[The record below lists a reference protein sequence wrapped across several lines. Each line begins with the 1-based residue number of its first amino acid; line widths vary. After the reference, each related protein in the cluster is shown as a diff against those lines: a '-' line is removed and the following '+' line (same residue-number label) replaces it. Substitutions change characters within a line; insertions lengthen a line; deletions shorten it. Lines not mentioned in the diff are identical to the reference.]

1 MLKAKGLLWKIDL
14 LTCVSGGSIA
24 GGFLAANWKK
34 PDALDGLDKYLRSKS
49 IAVSSFLGGIF
60 NPFKSRLDKLA
71 ESYDDD
77 IFDGLK
83 LDDLKQGPRIY
94 FNTTNLST
102 GNLFSF
108 VAGDNGKSEMG
119 EWELGFRRAEDFQIC
134 KAVAASSAF
143 PPVFPPLRVD
153 RSDYNVTEVDY
164 VTLTDGG
171 VYDNLGV
178 NPLLRDRNNLDYVIV
193 SDGGKPFEI
202 DESPTKSGVI
212 TLSKSIGILMEHVRG
227 QQFKRLLLSYESE
240 NGPKPVWFSIDSKI
254 GEAQEGDAVFASN
267 VSTNLKKLGS
277 AEMTV
282 LTRHAGELLEHRINT
297 YAPEILEHPG

>member
-1 MLKAKGLLWKIDL
+1 
-14 LTCVSGGSIA
+14 
-24 GGFLAANWKK
+24 
-34 PDALDGLDKYLRSKS
+34 
-49 IAVSSFLGGIF
+49 
-60 NPFKSRLDKLA
+60 
-71 ESYDDD
+71 
-77 IFDGLK
+77 
-83 LDDLKQGPRIY
+83 
-94 FNTTNLST
+94 
-102 GNLFSF
+102 
-108 VAGDNGKSEMG
+108 MG